1 MHKDKFV
8 FAQLVEFLDNNKFRR
23 LVEKYNGDFHVRSF
37 SCWNQL
43 LALMFGQLSGRESLR
58 DLIVTLEAHRAKCY
72 HPGLGRTMLTK
83 ATFADANGKRSYRIF
98 EDYAFYMMGEARREC
113 SQEIFTL
120 GGNVYAFDS
129 TTIPL
134 CLAIFPWA
142 KFRRRK
148 GGVKIHALYDLE
160 ASIPSFYHI
169 TTASVNDAK
178 AMAEIPC
185 EIGAFYVFDRG
196 YNSFAELDRINR
208 LEAFFIVRAKQ
219 NLQFKFIKWKRRLP
233 ENVLSDG
240 EIQLTEAASRKKHA
254 GQLRLVRF
262 HDKEQDRNFSF
273 ITNAMSITALQVANL
288 YRNRW
293 QIELF
298 FKWLKQHL
306 KIKKFWGT
314 TENAVRI
321 QIGAAITAYCLVAI
335 VQKKLQT
342 KRTTYE
348 LLQILSAS
356 LMDKTSL
363 KELFEKT
370 ESEEPTI
377 NEQPFLPGFGI

>member
-1 MHKDKFV
+1 M
-8 FAQLVEFLDNNKFRR
+8 
-23 LVEKYNGDFHVRSF
+23 
-37 SCWNQL
+37 
-43 LALMFGQLSGRESLR
+43 
-58 DLIVTLEAHRAKCY
+58 
-72 HPGLGRTMLTK
+72 
-83 ATFADANGKRSYRIF
+83 
-98 EDYAFYMMGEARREC
+98 
-113 SQEIFTL
+113 
-120 GGNVYAFDS
+120 
-129 TTIPL
+129 
-134 CLAIFPWA
+134 
-142 KFRRRK
+142 
-148 GGVKIHALYDLE
+148 
-160 ASIPSFYHI
+160 
-169 TTASVNDAK
+169 NDAK

-240 EIQLTEAASRKKHA
+240 EIQLTEPASRKKYA